1 MNSYTADL
9 KKSERAFKKR
19 MKKEKIQS
27 AKNRE
32 LDEKI
37 NASII
42 LAEYIKGIKREEQ
55 IKTIRDK
62 QYKLLPE
69 FKENYNIFLIAW
81 DILTDNIDQIESDLI
96 RNKIT
101 IDNIKIVLNK
111 LIENNAILEH
121 QQIRINELIAA

>member
-1 MNSYTADL
+1 
-9 KKSERAFKKR
+9 
-19 MKKEKIQS
+19 MKKEEIQS